1 MSVSPKEV
9 VRRFY
14 QEAWNERNLQ
24 VIDELVSESHALTSA
39 NVSGPAVGPAAY
51 KTQIAS
57 FVRGFPDLRFIVED
71 TICEMDKIVASW
83 TITGTHKGEFLG
95 IAPTHKKVSVPGI
108 TIHQIAD
115 GKILD
120 SHAAWD
126 RIGLFQQ
133 LGIELSLKVE
143 TRAAST
149 P

>member
-14 QEAWNERNLQ
+14 QEAWNERNLE
-24 VIDELVSESHALTSA
+24 VIDELVSQSHALIGP

-57 FVRGFPDLRFIVED
+57 FVVGFPDLRFIVED
-71 TICEMDKIVASW
+71 TICELDKIVASW
-83 TITGTHKGEFLG
+83 TITGTHGGEFLG

-108 TIHQIAD
+108 TIHQIAN

-120 SHAAWD
+120 SYAAWD
-126 RIGLFQQ
+126 RIGLLQQ
-133 LGIELSLKVE
+133 LGVELPLRLE